1 MKKNKFKVIK
11 IISLIIIISFFSDK
25 IQAFNNLK
33 SQESE
38 NLRVSTIE
46 QIYDE
51 ISFIQLDK
59 NLSEN
64 KKKEKI
70 SALHEQ
76 LSSLGVKDMNASEFI
91 KLAGD
96 VNNITP
102 YAFDVAPGP
111 DIIRQLNKSYY
122 IKSYITNYGNLRQ
135 NHVTFEN
142 KSADPY
148 LMTHSQTTQFGST
161 NNINWIQKI
170 ISIYAEKAIGSI
182 PVVQWLPYELLGI
195 SSTSK
200 ITGSGNALSLQLST
214 NSIQKFVFVEKNN
227 RWHYSLS
234 VNKVVAEVFMR
245 KVVSVRGGGIDS
257 TNDTKRYT
265 IYGDYK
271 NASYLAHTNIGLGI
285 NKCISS
291 VKIYSQYKGGV
302 VISNKI
308 HNPNSYLDMF

>member
-1 MKKNKFKVIK
+1 MKKNKFKAIK
-11 IISLIIIISFFSDK
+11 ILSFIIIISFFSDK

-51 ISFIQLDK
+51 ISFIQLDE
-59 NLSEN
+59 NISEI
-64 KKKEKI
+64 KKREKI

-76 LSSLGVKDMNASEFI
+76 LSSLGVKKMNASE
-91 KLAGD
+91 L
-96 VNNITP
+96 VNLTSNENIITP

-111 DIIRQLNKSYY
+111 DIIRQLNNSYY
-122 IKSYITNYGNLRQ
+122 ISSYITSYGNLRQ
-135 NHVTFEN
+135 NHVIFEH
-142 KSADPY
+142 KSDPY
-148 LMTHSQTTQFGST
+148 LMLHSETAQFGST
-161 NNINWIQKI
+161 NNINWLQKI

-182 PVVQWLPYELLGI
+182 PVVQWLPYELLGV
-195 SSTSK
+195 SSTQK
-200 ITGSGNALSLQLST
+200 ITGSGNGLFLKLST
-214 NSIQKFVFVEKNN
+214 RSVQKFVFVEKNN

-234 VNKVVAEVFMR
+234 VNKVAAVVNID
-245 KVVSVRGGGIDS
+245 KIVSVRGSGISS
-257 TNDTKRYT
+257 THDTKHYT

-291 VKIYSQYKGGV
+291 VKIDSQYKGGI
-302 VISNKI
+302 VISNRI